1 MTLPIGLADSEP
13 NDSLMAPETIG
24 EGTVT
29 GTVAYNLFTDNDVDF
44 YRISV
49 PSKKDIEVTATM
61 TSSGDGTITI
71 TSYDH
76 DKQELGIFSIWMYL
90 DAPGETDTGSWY
102 NGEGSAQNI
111 YLEVSGDGDYEI
123 TIEFTDATSDAT
135 TALAGICFLGTAGM
149 ICAPLMFIIII
160 VIVIILLVK
169 RSKKKKAQ
177 AQQQYAQ
184 PPVQQQYAQPPV
196 QQQPQSPVQQQYA
209 QPPVQQ
215 QTQPP
220 TQ

>member
-1 MTLPIGLADSEP
+1 MLIMTLPIGLADSEP
-13 NDSLMAPETIG
+13 NDSLMDPETIG

-29 GTVAYNLFTDNDVDF
+29 GTVYYGFLTDDDVDF

-71 TSYDH
+71 NSYDH
-76 DKQELGIFSIWMYL
+76 DRQELGIFYIWMYL

-102 NGEGSAQNI
+102 NGESSAQNL

-123 TIEFTDATSDAT
+123 TIEFTDDTSDAT

-149 ICAPLMFIIII
+149 ICIPIVFIII
-160 VIVIILLVK
+160 VIVVIIVIVK
-169 RSKKKKAQ
+169 MVKKKKA
-177 AQQQYAQ
+177 
-184 PPVQQQYAQPPV
+184 
-196 QQQPQSPVQQQYA
+196 SN
-209 QPPVQQ
+209 
-215 QTQPP
+215 
-220 TQ
+220 